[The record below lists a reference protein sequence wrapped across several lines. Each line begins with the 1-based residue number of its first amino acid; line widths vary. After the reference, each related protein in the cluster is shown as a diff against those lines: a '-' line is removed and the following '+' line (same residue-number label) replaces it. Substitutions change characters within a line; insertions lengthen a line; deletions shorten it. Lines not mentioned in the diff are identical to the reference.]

1 MAPSS
6 TVRQTTRMLKS
17 LFGVVHLRPLPSAPR
32 HRGMADVMRHAL
44 ADAAALV
51 KGGVDGLMV
60 ENFGDVP
67 FHKGTVDDP
76 VTPDVPAA
84 LAVVSNTLRERFDL
98 PIAIN
103 CLRNDGIAAMAAAV
117 VAAARYVRINVFS
130 GAYLTDQGVIEGS
143 AARVLAFRK
152 QLGGDVQVLADFLVK
167 HAVPLQP
174 IDVATGAKDLAERS
188 GASGIVLSGARTGA
202 PVDVAFLAKVRA
214 AVGRFPIWLGS
225 GLTPDNAAAL
235 WPRCDGAIVGTFV
248 KRGGRVTAP
257 VDVVRVRALVAALRR
272 AGR

>member
-1 MAPSS
+1 MGGFWDTAKVLLCGRLRRLCLSSGLARGAVVNGPADYADAEELVWGRALAP
-6 TVRQTTRMLKS
+6 TAVRA
-17 LFGVVHLRPLPSAPR
+17 APP
-32 HRGMADVMRHAL
+32 GMADVMRHAL

-130 GAYLTDQGVIEGS
+130 GAYLTDQG
-143 AARVLAFRK
+143 
-152 QLGGDVQVLADFLVK
+152 
-167 HAVPLQP
+167 
-174 IDVATGAKDLAERS
+174 
-188 GASGIVLSGARTGA
+188 
-202 PVDVAFLAKVRA
+202 
-214 AVGRFPIWLGS
+214 
-225 GLTPDNAAAL
+225 
-235 WPRCDGAIVGTFV
+235 
-248 KRGGRVTAP
+248 
-257 VDVVRVRALVAALRR
+257 
-272 AGR
+272 